1 MASYPGFIGSQNPS
15 ASYMGDDE
23 LLLNMYAQP
32 TESQSAPAPWVLL
45 PTPGYSELSASAQQA
60 PGRANFSENGRNFFI
75 AGFAFY
81 EYTDA
86 GALTL
91 RGTVAVDANPAQIV
105 SNGAGGGQLGI
116 VSGDHY
122 YSYDLGTNTLTTV
135 LASGATQIGYLDG
148 YFLVFDAAT
157 STVQVSNLLDGTVM
171 NPVNVFQRTAG
182 SDNWEAMFV
191 VNRLIYLLGS
201 KTSEVWWN
209 ANVAAG
215 QPFAPIQ
222 EAFSEFG
229 IAAPFSGAVDTSLT
243 FLGQNANGR
252 GIVYRMQGYAP
263 QRVSTH
269 AVEVAIQGYSTISDA
284 VAGITQQEG
293 RPVYVLTFPTADKTH
308 AFDEGTQLWHQ
319 REFWDADA
327 AESHA
332 SRSMF
337 FASLPTKSVSCDL
350 RSGALFV
357 IDPAV
362 FTEADG
368 SAIRRIR
375 QAPRLSADQKR
386 FTVNSFQLVMDVG
399 VGLPGVMQ
407 GPGVLG
413 GGPEWDPQVALQVSR
428 DGGKTFGSERWA
440 SAGKLGTFGTR
451 VRWVMLGQSR
461 NFVPK
466 ILFSAPVP
474 FRICDA
480 LVDVSVGAS

>member
-1 MASYPGFIGSQNPS
+1 MADNEELVNL
-15 ASYMGDDE
+15 YM
-23 LLLNMYAQP
+23 QP
-32 TESQSAPAPWVLL
+32 TESQSAPAQWALL
-45 PTPGYSELSASAQQA
+45 PTPGYTELVASAQQA

-86 GALTL
+86 GVITL
-91 RGTVAVDANPAQIV
+91 RGTTAVDANPAQIV

-122 YSYDLGTNTLTTV
+122 YSYNLGTNVLTTV
-135 LASGATQIGYLDG
+135 LSVGATQIGYLDG

-157 STVQVSNLLDGTVM
+157 STVQVSDLLDGTVM

-182 SDNWEAMFV
+182 SDNWEAMYI

-201 KTSEVWWN
+201 KTSEVWWFAN
-209 ANVAAG
+209 ASPG

-252 GIVYRMQGYAP
+252 GIVYRMQGYQP

-269 AVEVAIQGYSTISDA
+269 AVEVAIQGYGTISDA
-284 VAGITQQEG
+284 LGGITQQEG

-308 AFDEGTQLWHQ
+308 AFDEGTQLWHTK
-319 REFWDADA
+319 EFWDPAA

-332 SRSMF
+332 SRAMF
-337 FASLPTKSVSCDL
+337 FASLPTKSVCCDL

-368 SAIRRIR
+368 GPIRRIR

-386 FTVNSFQLVMDVG
+386 FTVHSFQVVMDVG
-399 VGLPGVMQ
+399 IGVPGSVQ
-407 GPGVLG
+407 PSGALG
-413 GGPEWDPQVALQVSR
+413 GGPDWDPQVMLQVSR
-428 DGGKTFGSERWA
+428 DAGKTFGSERWA
-440 SAGKLGTFGTR
+440 SAGKSGEFGTR
-451 VRWVMLGQSR
+451 VKWDLLGQSR
-461 NFVPK
+461 NFVPR
-466 ILFSAPVP
+466 IMFSAPVP
-474 FRICDA
+474 FRIVDA